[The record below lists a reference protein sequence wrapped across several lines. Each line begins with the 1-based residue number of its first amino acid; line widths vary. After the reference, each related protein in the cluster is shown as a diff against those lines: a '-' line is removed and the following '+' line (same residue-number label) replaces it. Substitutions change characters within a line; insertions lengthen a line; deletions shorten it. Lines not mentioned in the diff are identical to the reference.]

1 MSQSWYYLAG
11 DQAIGPLSPEQV
23 RAAVSAGLIRAET
36 KIRVGESGKWYLASQ
51 VSGLLPATPP
61 AAPKLPPTPP
71 AVRVAPPA
79 AAVSPLPAS
88 GAPAPTRAAAAPR
101 VVQPVAA
108 APTSA
113 LEDIATNH
121 SYTRRPKRRSGLVGK
136 IIMGLGVGL
145 ALAVAGG
152 VVWIVIQSGGSQT
165 ATATAVS
172 NRPSEDPEAKER
184 RKPKAAPKKKDPRD
198 DLSFGPQ
205 AFDPN
210 ATVTISLKADPRVF
224 ESDADLT
231 PECEIDRIVFGRL
244 KELGIKPS
252 KLCSDGVFL
261 RRAYVDIIGTIPT
274 AEEARQFLEDNS
286 SNKRQVLI
294 DRLLAR
300 DEFNDYWT
308 MKWCDILRIK
318 AEFPINLWPNAAQAY
333 HRWVRTCI
341 RNNVPYDKMAREML
355 TTCGSNFRVPQV
367 NFYRALQSKTPVPIA
382 KTVALTFMGVRA
394 EKWPEERLN
403 GMAGFFSQLGFKRT
417 AEWKEEIV
425 YFDPDKKSAALGKPV
440 APGAASPTAAAVA
453 LKPVF
458 PDGTSVTIPPG
469 KDPREVFA
477 DWLIDGKNPWFAPS
491 LVNRVWSWL
500 VGRGIVHEPDDFRD
514 DNPPSNPELLN
525 WLAADFVK
533 SKYDMK
539 HLYRVILNSKTYQL
553 SPISTSTDPKA
564 QANFAHYSMRR
575 LEAEV
580 LIDALNQLTGTTE
593 SYSSPIPEPFTWV
606 PETVRAI
613 ALPDGS
619 ITSAFLELFGRP
631 PRDTGV
637 ESERINRMNP
647 AQRLH
652 MLNSTHVRAKFE
664 RGPVFQKL
672 VNAHSGSQEELV
684 EALFLTILG
693 RFPTKEE
700 VDVIRYYPA
709 SDIAWVLINEDEFLF
724 HH

>member
-11 DQAIGPLSPEQV
+11 DQAIGPLTPDQV

-51 VSGLLPATPP
+51 VSGLLPPTPP
-61 AAPKLPPTPP
+61 AAPKAPSTPP
-71 AVRVAPPA
+71 AARVAPPA
-79 AAVSPLPAS
+79 APVSPPTPVARAVV
-88 GAPAPTRAAAAPR
+88 APQ

-108 APTSA
+108 PQASA
-113 LEDIATNH
+113 LDEIAVAH
-121 SYTRRPKRRSGLVGK
+121 SFTRRAKRRTGIVGK
-136 IIMGLGVGL
+136 IVMGLGVGL
-145 ALAVAGG
+145 TVAVVGG
-152 VVWIVIQSGGSQT
+152 VAWVVLQSGGSQT
-165 ATATAVS
+165 ATATGVNKTPTDELAAE
-172 NRPSEDPEAKER
+172 NRKAK
-184 RKPKAAPKKKDPRD
+184 PAPKKRVDPSD
-198 DLSFGPQ
+198 VLQFGPQ

-210 ATVTISLKADPRVF
+210 ATLNIALKADPRVY
-224 ESDADLT
+224 ESDADMT
-231 PECEIDRIVFGRL
+231 PECKIDEIVFGRL
-244 KELGIKPS
+244 KELGIKPA

-261 RRAYVDIIGTIPT
+261 RRVYMNIIGTLPT
-274 AEEARQFLEDNS
+274 AEEAREFLEDKA

-300 DEFNDYWT
+300 DEFNDYWA
-308 MKWCDILRIK
+308 MKWSDILRIK
-318 AEFPINLWPNAAQAY
+318 AEFPINLWPVGAQAY

-341 RNNVPYDKMAREML
+341 KKNVPYDKFARDML
-355 TTCGSNFRVPQV
+355 TACGSNFRVPQV

-403 GMAGFFSQLGFKRT
+403 GMAGFFSQLGYKGT

-425 YFDPDKKSAALGKPV
+425 YFDPDKKSAAIGKLA
-440 APGAASPTAAAVA
+440 APGAASPTAAVKK
-453 LKPVF
+453 LKPTF
-458 PDGTSVTIPPG
+458 PDGTSVEIPIG

-491 LVNRVWSWL
+491 ICNRMWSWL
-500 VGRGIVHEPDDFRD
+500 VGRGIVHEVDDFRD
-514 DNPPSNPELLN
+514 DNPPSNPELLK
-525 WLAADFVK
+525 WLAAELVRA
-533 SKYDMK
+533 KYDMK

-553 SPISTSTDPKA
+553 SPIPTSTDPKA
-564 QANFAHYSMRR
+564 KANFAHYSMRR

-580 LIDALNQLTGTTE
+580 LIDALNQITGTTE
-593 SYSSPIPEPFTWV
+593 SYYSPIPEPFTWI
-606 PETVRAI
+606 PEDRRAMG
-613 ALPDGS
+613 LPDGS

-647 AQRLH
+647 SQRLH
-652 MLNSTHVRAKFE
+652 MLNSTHIREKFE

-672 VNAHSGSQEELV
+672 VNSYSSNQEELV
-684 EALFLTILG
+684 EILFLTILS
-693 RFPTKEE
+693 RFPTKDE
-700 VDVIRYYPA
+700 VEVIRYSPA

>member
-11 DQAIGPLSPEQV
+11 DQAIGPLSPDQV

-51 VSGLLPATPP
+51 ISGLLPATPP
-61 AAPKLPPTPP
+61 AAPKAPPTPP
-71 AVRVAPPA
+71 AVHVSAPA
-79 AAVSPLPAS
+79 AAVPPP
-88 GAPAPTRAAAAPR
+88 APAPVARAAVPQVA
-101 VVQPVAA
+101 QPVAA
-108 APTSA
+108 PQTSA
-113 LEDIATNH
+113 LDDIATDH
-121 SYTRRPKRRSGLVGK
+121 SYTRRTKRRSGLVGK

-165 ATATAVS
+165 ATATGVT
-172 NRPSEDPEAKER
+172 NTPTEDPEAKEH
-184 RKPKAAPKKKDPRD
+184 RKPKPAPKKKDPRD
-198 DLSFGPQ
+198 ELSFGPQ
-205 AFDPN
+205 AFDPD
-210 ATVTISLKADPRVF
+210 ATVNISLKADPRVY
-224 ESDADLT
+224 ETDADLT
-231 PECEIDRIVFGRL
+231 PECRIDEIVFGRL
-244 KELGIKPS
+244 KELGIKPA

-261 RRAYVDIIGTIPT
+261 RRAYVDIIGTLPT
-274 AEEARQFLEDNS
+274 AEEAKQFLEDKS

-300 DEFNDYWT
+300 DEFNDYWA
-308 MKWCDILRIK
+308 MKWSDILRIK
-318 AEFPINLWPNAAQAY
+318 AEFPINLWPVGAQAY

-341 RNNVPYDKMAREML
+341 KKNVPYDKFVRDML
-355 TTCGSNFRVPQV
+355 TACGSNFRVPQV

-382 KTVALTFMGVRA
+382 KTVALTFMGARA

-403 GMAGFFSQLGFKRT
+403 GMAGFFSQLGYKGT

-425 YFDPDKKSAALGKPV
+425 YFDPDKKSAVIGKPV
-440 APGAASPTAAAVA
+440 APGAASPNAAAKK

-458 PDGTSVTIPPG
+458 PDGTSVEIPAG

-477 DWLIDGKNPWFAPS
+477 DWLIDAKNPWFTPS
-491 LVNRVWSWL
+491 IANRIWSWL
-500 VGRGIVHEPDDFRD
+500 VGRGIVHEVDDFRD
-514 DNPPSNPELLN
+514 DNPPSNPELLK
-525 WLAADFVK
+525 WLAAELVRA
-533 SKYDMK
+533 KYDVK

-553 SPISTSTDPKA
+553 SPIPASTDPKA

-593 SYSSPIPEPFTWV
+593 SYYSPIPEPFTWI
-606 PETVRAI
+606 PEDVRAI

-647 AQRLH
+647 SQRLH
-652 MLNSTHVRAKFE
+652 MLNSTHVREKFE
-664 RGPVFQKL
+664 RGPAFQKL
-672 VNAHSGSQEELV
+672 VNSGTTSQEELV
-684 EALFLTILG
+684 ETLFLTILG